1 VALEEALKCAEA
13 ENKTLIGQC
22 PTHLLD
28 RPVAFWTEG
37 SQHRG
42 LVGIDVMGSPVAAQ
56 SLRSG
61 IPLLTFARPPAADA
75 GRTDP
80 EALTSR
86 TMRHSAGDRSQNPHT
101 EIKGKRC
108 RHA

>member
-13 ENKTLIGQC
+13 EDKTLIGQC

-28 RPVAFWTEG
+28 GPVAFWTEG
-37 SQHRG
+37 SQHRV

-61 IPLLTFARPPAADA
+61 ISLLTFARPPAANA
-75 GRTDP
+75 RRTDP
-80 EALTSR
+80 EPLTSR
-86 TMRHSAGDRSQNPHT
+86 TMRHPTGNRSQNPHP
-101 EIKGKRC
+101 EIKRKRC
-108 RHA
+108 